1 MKGELKMHRTKQRIN
16 YKRENNSKWLLQKLM
31 RFSFLPANVD
41 GFKSHVHDLLLV
53 KMWHSVHRRF
63 AQNICLWT
71 ARCCVNLY
79 IYLSRVN
86 NSGLAPPMVSF
97 THTGYHKPVVA
108 LSLFKFLPND

>member
-53 KMWHSVHRRF
+53 KMW
-63 AQNICLWT
+63 T